1 MIAAQPSSE
10 SHSIS
15 TSAADSSHN
24 SSLPPL
30 TRRHFFSR
38 CALGLG
44 SIALASLL
52 SERRLFGGDTS
63 ALPNPMAAKPPEFAP
78 RAKNIIYL
86 FMAGG
91 PSQLELFDYKPKLI
105 ELNGQ
110 PIPQSYIEGKR
121 FAFMGSSHGTK
132 LLGTRRG
139 FQRHGQSGMW
149 VSEMFPNTA
158 TIVDDA
164 AFVMSC
170 ATNLFNHAPA
180 KLFMNTG
187 SGQFGR
193 PSMGSWVTYGLGS
206 ESQDLPGFVVLQ
218 SGPRGPRGGAVNWAS
233 GFLPS
238 SYQGVP
244 LRGQGDPILNVANPR
259 AITAVR
265 QRQVIDAVRDLNLKR
280 LVETGDPEI
289 STRISAYEMAYRM
302 QSSAPELINLAGESE
317 ATLKLYGVEKDQPS
331 FARNCLLARRLI
343 ERGVRFV
350 QLYHTNWDSHGG
362 PGENLQSDFEK
373 VCREVDQAQ
382 AALVKDLKARG
393 LLAETLVFWGG
404 EFGRTPMGENRDTTG
419 RNHHIDAFTMWMAGG
434 GVKPGAIIG
443 QTDELG
449 FNAVEDRI
457 HVHDLHATMLHLL
470 GLDHKKL
477 TFRFQGRDFRLT
489 DVAGEIVTKLLA

>member
-1 MIAAQPSSE
+1 MNRFE
-10 SHSIS
+10 
-15 TSAADSSHN
+15 TADP
-24 SSLPPL
+24 LPHL

-52 SERRLFGGDTS
+52 NEWRARGAD
-63 ALPNPMAAKPPEFAP
+63 AVLPNPMAPKQPHFGS

-91 PSQLELFDYKPKLI
+91 PSQLELFDYKPRLI
-105 ELNGQ
+105 DLNGQ
-110 PIPQSYIEGKR
+110 PIPESYIEGKR

-132 LLGTRRG
+132 LLGTRRS

-149 VSEMFPNTA
+149 VSELFPHTA
-158 TIVDDA
+158 TIVDDVS
-164 AFVMSC
+164 FVLSC

-193 PSMGSWVTYGLGS
+193 PSMGAWVTYGIGS

-244 LRGQGDPILNVANPR
+244 LRSQGDPILNIASPR
-259 AITAVR
+259 GVTAPR
-265 QRQVIDAVRDLNLKR
+265 QREAIDAIRDLNLQR

-302 QSSAPELINLAGESE
+302 QSSAPELIDLSGESD
-317 ATLKLYGVEKDQPS
+317 ATLDLYGVEKDKPS
-331 FARNCLLARRLI
+331 FARNCLLARRLV

-362 PGENLQSDFEK
+362 PGENLQGDFEK
-373 VCREVDQAQ
+373 VCRDVDQAQ

-393 LLAETLVFWGG
+393 LLDETLVIWGG

-419 RNHHIDAFTMWMAGG
+419 RNHHIDAFTMWLAGG
-434 GVKPGAIIG
+434 GVKSGAIIG

-449 FNAVEDRI
+449 FNAVEDRV
-457 HVHDLHATMLHLL
+457 HVHDLHATILHLL

-489 DVAGEIVTKLLA
+489 DVHGEIVARLLA